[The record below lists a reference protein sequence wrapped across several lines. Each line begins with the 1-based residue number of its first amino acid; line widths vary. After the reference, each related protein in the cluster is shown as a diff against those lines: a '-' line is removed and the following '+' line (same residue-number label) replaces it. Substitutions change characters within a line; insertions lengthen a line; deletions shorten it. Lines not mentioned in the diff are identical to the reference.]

1 MTQLT
6 KQPLHYAWIVLA
18 AACVLGIAARADSA
32 SFAVFVEP
40 LVELFGWKRGDISF
54 AYALAF
60 VLGLPA
66 TIAMGWLGD
75 RFGARPL
82 MMTASLVI
90 STGTVLLGTIT
101 ELWQFYLYYAL
112 FVGSMGH
119 AAFTVLLPVILTRWF
134 KRHMGIAIGAYWGAL
149 GAGPVLFAPL
159 FSWMIQTRGWQ
170 GAFTY
175 IGVSLGVV
183 LFVFSLL
190 IRGRPAEKGITALGE
205 EDGTEPR
212 NPAAVLPATVNLRQ
226 LLRERPVWYLMGVH
240 HLGCASHAVILAHGV
255 SMAHIAGV
263 PMIEAAGVLSVIAGT
278 SAFSRFAFS
287 ILTDR
292 FGGRA
297 CLSVA
302 MLGQSLSILILLVAH
317 EPWHFY
323 AFGVIFGICYGGEM
337 VGFPIINRQLFGANA
352 PLGSIYSFQ
361 MVGASI
367 GMALGGWLGGV
378 LFDATGTYTAAIIV
392 ASVIGMLAVPLSVWL
407 PRHRRDGGTPVAIV
421 GTPAGVPALK

>member
-1 MTQLT
+1 MTSST
-6 KQPLHYAWIVLA
+6 KSGVHYAWIVLA

-32 SFAVFVEP
+32 SFGVFVEP
-40 LVELFGWKRGDISF
+40 LVALFGWKRGDISF

-82 MMTASLVI
+82 MLFASLLI
-90 STGTVLLGTIT
+90 SVGTVLLGTIT

-134 KRHMGIAIGAYWGAL
+134 RRHMGLAMGIYWGAL

-159 FSWMIQTRGWQ
+159 FSWLIETRGWHQ
-170 GAFTY
+170 AFMY
-175 IGVSLGVV
+175 IGVTLGIV

-190 IRGRPAEKGITALGE
+190 IRGTPAEKGLSAFGDEDGAKPRSAGGAAAPPAVKLGE
-205 EDGTEPR
+205 I
-212 NPAAVLPATVNLRQ
+212 
-226 LLRERPVWYLMGVH
+226 LRERPVWYLMGVH
-240 HLGCASHAVILAHGV
+240 HLGCAGHAVILAHGV

-263 PMIEAAGVLSVIAGT
+263 PMIEAAGVLSVIAGF

-287 ILTDR
+287 ILTER

-297 CLSVA
+297 CLTVA
-302 MLGQSLSILILLVAH
+302 MLGQSSSILLLLIAT
-317 EPWHFY
+317 ETWHFY
-323 AFGVIFGICYGGEM
+323 AFAVIFGICYGGEM

-361 MVGASI
+361 MVGAST
-367 GMALGGWLGGV
+367 GMALGGWLGGM
-378 LFDATGTYTAAIIV
+378 LFDATGTYTSAIVVAAG
-392 ASVIGMLAVPLSVWL
+392 IGYLAVPLSLWL
-407 PRHRRDGGTPVAIV
+407 PRHQKDSRMQMKAA
-421 GTPAGVPALK
+421 PA

>member
-1 MTQLT
+1 MTRAT
-6 KQPLHYAWIVLA
+6 KEKLHYAWIVLA
-18 AACVLGIAARADSA
+18 AACVLSIAARADSA
-32 SFAVFVEP
+32 SFAVFVDP
-40 LVELFGWKRGDISF
+40 LVERFGWKRGDISF

-60 VLGLPA
+60 LLGLPA

-82 MMTASLVI
+82 MLFASIVI
-90 STGTVLLGTIT
+90 SVGTVMLGTIT

-159 FSWMIQTRGWQ
+159 FSWLIQTRGWEN
-170 GAFTY
+170 AFLY
-175 IGVSLGVV
+175 IGVSLGIV
-183 LFVFSLL
+183 LFAFSFL
-190 IRGRPAEKGITALGE
+190 IRSRPAEKGLTALGD
-205 EDGTEPR
+205 EDGEKPR
-212 NPAAVLPATVNLRQ
+212 AGAAAPTIVKLRE
-226 LLRERPVWYLMGVH
+226 LMRERPVWYLMGIH

-287 ILTDR
+287 ILTEK

-297 CLSVA
+297 CLTVA
-302 MLGQSLSILILLVAH
+302 MIGQSTSILILLVAT
-317 EPWHFY
+317 EAWHFY
-323 AFGVIFGICYGGEM
+323 AFGVVFGICYGGEM

-352 PLGSIYSFQ
+352 PLGSIYSFE
-361 MVGASI
+361 MVGAST

-378 LFDATGTYTAAIIV
+378 LFDTTGTYTAAIVV
-392 ASVIGMLAVPLSVWL
+392 AAGIGYLSVPLSMWL
-407 PRHRRDGGTPVAIV
+407 PRHQREVRGQVKAVA
-421 GTPAGVPALK
+421 PA

>member
-1 MTQLT
+1 MR
-6 KQPLHYAWIVLA
+6 QPTTESGLHYAWIVLG
-18 AACVLGIAARADSA
+18 AACVLAIAARADSA
-32 SFAVFVEP
+32 AFAVFVEP

-60 VLGLPA
+60 LLGLPA

-82 MMTASLVI
+82 MLFASVLI
-90 STGTVLLGTIT
+90 SVGTVLMGTIT

-134 KRHMGIAIGAYWGAL
+134 KRHMGLAIGAYWGAL

-159 FSWMIQTRGWQ
+159 FSWLIETRGWQ
-170 GAFTY
+170 NAFTS

-183 LFVFSLL
+183 LFLFSLL
-190 IRGRPAEKGITALGE
+190 IRSRPVEKGLTALGE
-205 EDGTEPR
+205 EDAEQRRSAAAAP
-212 NPAAVLPATVNLRQ
+212 PAMKLRE
-226 LLRERPVWYLMGVH
+226 LLRERPVWYLMGIH
-240 HLGCASHAVILAHGV
+240 HLGCAGHAVILAHGV

-287 ILTDR
+287 ILTEK
-292 FGGRA
+292 FGGRS
-297 CLSVA
+297 CLTVA
-302 MLGQSLSILILLVAH
+302 MLGQSTSILILLVAT
-317 EPWHFY
+317 ESWHFY
-323 AFGVIFGICYGGEM
+323 AFAVVFGICYGGEM

-361 MVGASI
+361 MVGAST
-367 GMALGGWLGGV
+367 GMALGGWLGGM

-392 ASVIGMLAVPLSVWL
+392 AAAIGYLGVPLSMWL
-407 PRHRRDGGTPVAIV
+407 PRHEREPRAQVKVVA
-421 GTPAGVPALK
+421 PA